1 MKKAKIGIYISG
13 EKITSVTPGT
23 VTFCSIIFSNPLP
36 IEVIIKTLG
45 TIPKSV
51 EKK

>member
-1 MKKAKIGIYISG
+1 MSG
-13 EKITSVTPGT
+13 DRII
-23 VTFCSIIFSNPLP
+23 SIILGATKFWSITFSNPLP
-36 IEVIIKTLG
+36 IEERIKTLG

>member
-1 MKKAKIGIYISG
+1 MSG
-13 EKITSVTPGT
+13 ENIISVIPGAIKFWSIT
-23 VTFCSIIFSNPLP
+23 FSNPLP
-36 IEVIIKTLG
+36 IEETRKTLG